1 MLQGFFKILKS
12 STISSLADSYRGEK
26 KKHQNYFELNA
37 VGNKDKSLLL
47 LSADSV
53 EKKAEWV
60 EAIQQCIDVS
70 TE

>member
-37 VGNKDKSLLL
+37 DKSLLL